1 MLTREEVVEIMSYC
15 KEHKVTYKSRLE
27 ELNIPVWRFYDSKSR
42 YAAEQSSDKT
52 AQGEFIELP
61 HSGSFVPVPSFAGTT
76 GRKQKGTPT
85 TPNGLKEIEIR
96 MPDGSAIRICGEL
109 NCFQSSMPATMF
121 NLNDSMRYLLYNR
134 PTDMRKNFH
143 TLSGIITDTMGQDP
157 CNGNVYIFIN
167 RDRIKLL
174 HWEPGGM
181 VLYSKLLKAGTL
193 GKPDFANNNEVCTN
207 IEWRELVMI
216 VEGIMETRDSRRT
229 KLLSPQILR
238 K

>member
-1 MLTREEVVEIMSYC
+1 MTREEVVEIMNYC

-42 YAAEQSSDKT
+42 YAAEQSSGKS

-61 HSGSFVPVPSFAGTT
+61 HSGSFVPVPSFAGTN
-76 GRKQKGTPT
+76 GRKQKNAPI
-85 TPNGLKEIEIR
+85 PPSGLMKR
-96 MPDGSAIRICGEL
+96 
-109 NCFQSSMPATMF
+109 NCFQSSRPAAMF
-121 NLNDSMRYLLYNR
+121 SLNDSMRYLLYNR
-134 PTDMRKNFH
+134 PTDMRKSFH
-143 TLSGIITDTMGQDP
+143 TLSGIITDAMGQDP

-167 RDRIKLL
+167 RARDRIKLL

-181 VLYSKLLKAGTL
+181 VLYSKLLEAGTL
-193 GKPDFANNNEVCTN
+193 GKPDSANNNEVCSN

-216 VEGIMETRDSRRT
+216 VEGIMEARDSRRT
-229 KLLSPQILR
+229 RLENLQKLQ